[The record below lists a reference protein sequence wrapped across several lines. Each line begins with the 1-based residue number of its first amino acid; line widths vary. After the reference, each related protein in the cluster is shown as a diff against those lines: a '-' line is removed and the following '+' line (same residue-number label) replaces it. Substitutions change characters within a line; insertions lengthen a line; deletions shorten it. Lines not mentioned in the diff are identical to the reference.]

1 VLREGE
7 DGASVGEAL
16 ALADGILEEVAEARR
31 QIVGKPWLQA
41 WHPALRKVFA
51 SVGVH
56 ADAATGGIDALH
68 DTLQAIAESRP
79 ELERALPELPQ
90 VALPTPPVQ
99 ESAAVELGGKVDVTD
114 FDNADADRFR
124 GLEIGSWLD
133 FVDKDGKVQAG
144 KLSWVSPIS
153 SRLLFVNRRG
163 VRFCVASPEELAVM
177 VRLGR
182 LRAHIDDGAFDSAMQ
197 GVIDR
202 LDNKNATVH

>member
-1 VLREGE
+1 MSAPKDRLVIVTGGSSGRAGPSL
-7 DGASVGEAL
+7 SL
-16 ALADGILEEVAEARR
+16 AVTCSAQAGLQRRIEHVQPVAEA
-31 QIVGKPWLQA
+31 
-41 WHPALRKVFA
+41 A
-51 SVGVH
+51 S
-56 ADAATGGIDALH
+56 
-68 DTLQAIAESRP
+68 
-79 ELERALPELPQ
+79 
-90 VALPTPPVQ
+90 
-99 ESAAVELGGKVDVTD
+99 VELGADPALED

-124 GLEIGSWLD
+124 GMAIGTWLD

-182 LRAHIDDGAFDSAMQ
+182 LRAHVNDGAFDSAMQ

-202 LDNKNATVH
+202 LDPQTSTVH

>member
-1 VLREGE
+1 M
-7 DGASVGEAL
+7 
-16 ALADGILEEVAEARR
+16 
-31 QIVGKPWLQA
+31 
-41 WHPALRKVFA
+41 
-51 SVGVH
+51 
-56 ADAATGGIDALH
+56 
-68 DTLQAIAESRP
+68 AESP
-79 ELERALPELPQ
+79 
-90 VALPTPPVQ
+90 
-99 ESAAVELGGKVDVTD
+99 AVELGGQIDADD

-124 GLEIGSWLD
+124 RMEIGNWLD

-182 LRAHIDDGAFDSAMQ
+182 LRAHVDDGAFDSAMQ

-202 LDNKNATVH
+202 LDPGSATLH